1 MNLPSEQN
9 WLINVNLLTDLKKK
23 GYEIPNHI
31 NKNIALARS
40 SINFYKRDTSH
51 PDMINELARADMTL
65 RETQEFLLDIA
76 NEISSEYL
84 DKWLD
89 KFKKASAGEIV
100 YKLPDSTS
108 KFLVNSPPGMS
119 SGRVNFKKALAEE
132 RVQEIAE
139 YNGII
144 VEFDDDKTVAVY
156 GDKNNVKTGI
166 KEMAPFF
173 SE

>member
-1 MNLPSEQN
+1 MSLPSEQN
-9 WLINVNLLTDLKKK
+9 WLIIVNLLTDLKKK
-23 GYEIPNHI
+23 GYDIPDYI
-31 NKNIALARS
+31 NKDVALARS

-65 RETQEFLLDIA
+65 TEIQDFLLDIA
-76 NEISSEYL
+76 KDFSEEYL

-89 KFKKASAGEIV
+89 RFKRASMGEEV
-100 YKLPDSTS
+100 FNLPDSTS
-108 KFLVNSPPGMS
+108 KFLINTPPGMS
-119 SGRVNFKKALAEE
+119 SGRINLKKPLAEE

-144 VEFDDDKTVAVY
+144 IEFDDDTTIAIY
-156 GDKNNVKTGI
+156 GDKNNVQSGL